1 VTLDATAPSRHTVVS
16 QSSLLS
22 HFEAFYSADRHLPPS
37 LVTDEWTS
45 ETHPHKLAL
54 LFVVMAMGAYY
65 DPQQSTGPA
74 FDEGKAQAYHALCVE
89 ALELS
94 SNDPTVA
101 SLQTLHIM
109 ANYHL

>member
-1 VTLDATAPSRHTVVS
+1 M
-16 QSSLLS
+16 
-22 HFEAFYSADRHLPPS
+22 
-37 LVTDEWTS
+37 
-45 ETHPHKLAL
+45 AL
-54 LFVVMAMGAYY
+54 LFVAMAMGAYY
-65 DPQQSTGPA
+65 DPQQSTGPTL
-74 FDEGKAQAYHALCVE
+74 DEGKAQAYHALCVE

>member
-1 VTLDATAPSRHTVVS
+1 
-16 QSSLLS
+16 
-22 HFEAFYSADRHLPPS
+22 
-37 LVTDEWTS
+37 
-45 ETHPHKLAL
+45 
-54 LFVVMAMGAYY
+54 MAMGAYY